1 MANCKWNN
9 NRNVKQNE
17 KEEKL
22 RLENSDNSLAIT
34 LSSLT
39 LPGKRESRPPIVVLI
54 NESSRKAKNEMP
66 NNAQNDATNFPG
78 HVCGTRS
85 P

>member
-1 MANCKWNN
+1 MEIN
-9 NRNVKQNE
+9 Q
-17 KEEKL
+17 L
-22 RLENSDNSLAIT
+22 SL
-34 LSSLT
+34 LLT
-39 LPGKRESRPPIVVLI
+39 AG
-54 NESSRKAKNEMP
+54 KAKNEMP